1 MPIWLLMLLFR
12 NVITRG
18 SKEVCT
24 SATIPGHM
32 NMVHIQTAGQQLNLF
47 GQHFG

>member
-1 MPIWLLMLLFR
+1 MIVLFR

-24 SATIPGHM
+24 SATIPGHL
-32 NMVHIQTAGQQLNLF
+32 NMIHLQHTGQQLVMF